1 MNYVMDILI
10 ISFIFVILSSSFN
23 LLLGFG
29 GMISLAHS
37 VFYGLG
43 AYFSALLVI
52 HTGLPV
58 IVALII
64 GMVLTALVSLL
75 LVIPTLKVSGD
86 YLAIATLGFQI
97 VVVEILLKI
106 DITGGPAGLTGI
118 PRMQFFN
125 ITFSQSWMYA
135 LFTGIVAL
143 LSVGF
148 TIWITRLPF
157 GRLLKGMRED
167 EVASMGLGK
176 NIYSIRITI
185 FAISSAMA
193 ALAGGLFGHYYLY
206 INPNNFNLLT
216 SILII
221 TMVVIGGMG
230 TIWGPVVGSLILIGL
245 PELLRFVPLP
255 PGINAPLK
263 QILYSIL
270 VLVFIYFRPNGIL
283 GRNAKVKETVPAKG
297 IPANH
302 SEFQRITDRGL

>member
-1 MNYVMDILI
+1 MNYIMDILI
-10 ISFIFVILSSSFN
+10 LTFIYVILSSSFN

-37 VFYGLG
+37 IFYGLG

-52 HTGLPV
+52 HTGLP
-58 IVALII
+58 IILAILI

-97 VVVEILLKI
+97 VVVQVLLNL

-118 PRMQFFN
+118 PKLSLFG
-125 ITFSQSWMYA
+125 IPFSESWMYA
-135 LFTGIVAL
+135 VFTGVFAV
-143 LSVGF
+143 LSIGL
-148 TIWITRLPF
+148 TIWVTKLPF

-167 EVASMGLGK
+167 EEACLGLGK
-176 NIYSIRITI
+176 NVYRIRMSI

-193 ALAGGLFGHYYLY
+193 AFAGGLFGHYYLY
-206 INPNNFNLLT
+206 INPSSFELHT

-255 PGINAPLK
+255 PAVNAPLK
-263 QILYSIL
+263 QILYSVL
-270 VLVFIYFRPNGIL
+270 VLIFIYFRPNGIL
-283 GRNAKVKETVPAKG
+283 GGRSKIKVTDSDEMTVDYLENQTLA
-297 IPANH
+297 
-302 SEFQRITDRGL
+302 DRR